1 VTREATLFSGAEDRH
16 SAPQASLNGVLT
28 RQLAMMGQLAVGASL
43 SQSGVGSGLP
53 SSASSSFFRWTGLP
67 IVVAGQV
74 LQAETEARVY
84 AATAGDALVS
94 YRVGLATRFANGFDL
109 SASLSRSPFLR
120 SALGRGSYLASV
132 QISTSTDVF
141 SSSRLVTPGVVFVD
155 TDGDGKQGPGEVG
168 VPGVALRYANVRV
181 STNRHGEY
189 RLPAD
194 LRGRVRVDP
203 ASLPRGFVA
212 HPRLALDSLE
222 RRSIPL
228 VATGTKVVELA
239 VETDGDGRTPEVDL
253 SRATIWLA
261 DRDGFEWVGRSVGGG
276 RFTFEHVPAGVYGLR
291 YNVDRLAEQVRIDD
305 VQVTVNAGANEP
317 QFVAVRGRTVR
328 LITPPRNGGR
338 GAGGRGGRSGS
349 NLGGTP

>member
-1 VTREATLFSGAEDRH
+1 
-16 SAPQASLNGVLT
+16 
-28 RQLAMMGQLAVGASL
+28 
-43 SQSGVGSGLP
+43 
-53 SSASSSFFRWTGLP
+53 
-67 IVVAGQV
+67 
-74 LQAETEARVY
+74 
-84 AATAGDALVS
+84 
-94 YRVGLATRFANGFDL
+94 
-109 SASLSRSPFLR
+109 
-120 SALGRGSYLASV
+120 
-132 QISTSTDVF
+132 
-141 SSSRLVTPGVVFVD
+141 
-155 TDGDGKQGPGEVG
+155 
-168 VPGVALRYANVRV
+168 
-181 STNRHGEY
+181 
-189 RLPAD
+189 
-194 LRGRVRVDP
+194 
-203 ASLPRGFVA
+203 
-212 HPRLALDSLE
+212 
-222 RRSIPL
+222 